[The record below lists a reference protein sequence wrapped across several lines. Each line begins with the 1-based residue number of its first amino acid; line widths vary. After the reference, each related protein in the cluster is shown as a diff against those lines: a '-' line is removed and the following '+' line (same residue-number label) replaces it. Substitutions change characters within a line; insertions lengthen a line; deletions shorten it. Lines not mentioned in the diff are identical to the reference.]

1 MKLDWSW
8 AVEGYDFI
16 MKPYGDAHYIPLAL
30 ADDPRSVQ
38 TNTKVVKFFR
48 CFSGSM
54 RRACAVPPCKAELP
68 TNPLDSDLDN
78 LHPKMDASAMVCK
91 HCSRN
96 GERADRDNTD
106 LEVLDLE
113 FEDFSND
120 KADLNVAQQY
130 FKDQIEDCRA
140 LWDARWNAK
149 SDACRAL
156 WDAKQLPPNCTTP
169 RGFG

>member
-1 MKLDWSW
+1 VKQDWSW
-8 AVEGYDFI
+8 AVEHYDWI
-16 MKPYGDAHYIPLAL
+16 RKPYGDAYPIPTAL
-30 ADDPRSVQ
+30 ANEPKWARLQ
-38 TNTKVVKFFR
+38 KFFR
-48 CFSGSM
+48 CFGEGCEGRVQCLLAGLSSHQVHWTAIWGTTTNGSGG
-54 RRACAVPPCKAELP
+54 
-68 TNPLDSDLDN
+68 
-78 LHPKMDASAMVCK
+78 MDASAMVCK
-91 HCSRN
+91 YCSRAN
-96 GERADRDNTD
+96 GERADRDGGD
-106 LEVLDLE
+106 MEVLDLD